1 MSLLKKLHELRKASQ
16 ATTFGWYHDEHG
28 HRAGFVYGGVLHHK
42 NAGTSP
48 VSATDAKLAALW
60 RPVGSTDKWRV
71 AAKCI
76 TDQRRPEL
84 NAILALSF
92 ASPLLALE
100 GHEGATMAVHGQSG
114 TQKTTALNVGMAV
127 WTNYHKSREGT
138 RATVNGIMQ
147 KMGNLVNL
155 PVYWDE
161 IKDEPAQRKL
171 KDVLMEIT
179 GGQDKTHLKSDRT
192 QGDKGS
198 WQLLLCTSAN
208 ISMVDYIERD
218 SSGHDAVINRI
229 FEYEIVTTPDTA
241 PGKISDTV
249 ATRLV
254 ADLQYNYGG
263 IGMEYSR
270 FLADNVDAIYAE
282 IGVLGAQIEADL
294 QVREHERYWKAM
306 VICLL
311 KGAEY
316 AVKMGVD
323 IDLEEL
329 KTFLYNVFMA
339 QRSRSLQANV
349 VSGSVNNTEQ
359 TLNDYL
365 KSRLTDNTLWCD
377 KAYIPTGPGRPK
389 AGGVMIL
396 HEPVAQSN
404 KRQIQCRFN
413 LQERQ
418 LLISK
423 QDFLNWLHEDKRAAG
438 LTGILRGLKTNF
450 NMTEDRMVISGGT
463 RWKVLQE
470 KILMLAIDPGSDL
483 DEMLH
488 SYAGGL
494 TAGPVTAPVTTGIIP
509 APTGAAP
516 NVTTNQP

>member
-1 MSLLKKLHELRKASQ
+1 
-16 ATTFGWYHDEHG
+16 
-28 HRAGFVYGGVLHHK
+28 
-42 NAGTSP
+42 
-48 VSATDAKLAALW
+48 
-60 RPVGSTDKWRV
+60 
-71 AAKCI
+71 
-76 TDQRRPEL
+76 
-84 NAILALSF
+84 
-92 ASPLLALE
+92 
-100 GHEGATMAVHGQSG
+100 
-114 TQKTTALNVGMAV
+114 
-127 WTNYHKSREGT
+127 
-138 RATVNGIMQ
+138 
-147 KMGNLVNL
+147 
-155 PVYWDE
+155 
-161 IKDEPAQRKL
+161 
-171 KDVLMEIT
+171 
-179 GGQDKTHLKSDRT
+179 
-192 QGDKGS
+192 
-198 WQLLLCTSAN
+198 
-208 ISMVDYIERD
+208 
-218 SSGHDAVINRI
+218 
-229 FEYEIVTTPDTA
+229 
-241 PGKISDTV
+241 
-249 ATRLV
+249 
-254 ADLQYNYGG
+254 
-263 IGMEYSR
+263 
-270 FLADNVDAIYAE
+270 
-282 IGVLGAQIEADL
+282 
-294 QVREHERYWKAM
+294 M